1 MILSQLNKHQKDL
14 SMSQDE
20 IRLTCEDFEKDN
32 SPEILLERFTNGD
45 LSYAMYASSSKKDGH
60 YDTTS
65 SPTDLDNDGDFDNE
79 DKIIFLTMANA
90 FAKTCQ
96 RKSN

>member
-1 MILSQLNKHQKDL
+1 
-14 SMSQDE
+14 MSQDE
-20 IRLTCEDFEKDN
+20 LRLTCEDFEKDN
-32 SPEILLERFTNGD
+32 SPEILLERLTNGD

-65 SPTDLDNDGDFDNE
+65 SPTDLDNDGDFDDE
-79 DKIIFLTMANA
+79 DKSIFLTMANA

-96 RKSN
+96 RKEN